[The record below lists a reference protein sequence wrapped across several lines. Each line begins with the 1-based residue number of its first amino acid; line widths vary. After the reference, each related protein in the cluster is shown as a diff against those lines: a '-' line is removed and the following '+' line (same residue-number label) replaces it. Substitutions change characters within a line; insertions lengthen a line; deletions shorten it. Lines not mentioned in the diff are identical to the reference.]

1 MPAGL
6 ASEVCVL
13 VHRSEGGPIRHH
25 ARGALVCLLVRI
37 LHQYL
42 SERFGDLL
50 VCVLL
55 LVIKEVP
62 VGTPANC

>member
-6 ASEVCVL
+6 ASEVCVV
-13 VHRSEGGPIRHH
+13 VHRSQGGPIRHH
-25 ARGALVCLLVRI
+25 ARSALVCYLVRI

-55 LVIKEVP
+55 LAIKEVLVSRP
-62 VGTPANC
+62 